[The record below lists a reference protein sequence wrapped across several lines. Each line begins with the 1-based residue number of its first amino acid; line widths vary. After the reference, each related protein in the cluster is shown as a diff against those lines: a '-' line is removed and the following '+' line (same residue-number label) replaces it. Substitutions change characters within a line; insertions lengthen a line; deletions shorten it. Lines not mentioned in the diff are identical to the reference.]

1 MRFLHKIV
9 HILPLLS
16 LAAAQTVVHLS
27 NSVSG
32 AGDIFRVHVERL
44 DDLTGSNG
52 VLIVQKTTSLIYE
65 YDLAEAEHR
74 FTSANVPVRLDPIS
88 TRQISLYSVRDEIT
102 RLVAPDEVVGDIALA
117 VAPLA
122 NGAKRVTI
130 AMVVNA
136 VNGERVL
143 KQDVLNANVKLS
155 NVGKVVHVESSD
167 SNVLYVDV
175 ENFPVELAAGEAACA
190 GGNQY
195 WCRLMDV
202 ARSAKSSV
210 SDAASKILN
219 LNTFGAD
226 KKHKTTEA
234 HKKKLNKGCKDSH
247 RKKDKYKYAHGHRRK
262 GGRKGGRNESATS
275 MMNGIA
281 HSLFTIAF
289 PLLIGILTGSIV
301 VLIAIGIA
309 DFYAN
314 YCLMPTQGYHTLIV
328 TDVAISEKELVEF
341 NDQRRSMQHDIDG
354 RGGPDVKLSFDS
366 EYDVSESHP
375 LMK

>member
-1 MRFLHKIV
+1 MRLLHQIV
-9 HILPLLS
+9 HILALLS
-16 LAAAQTVVHLS
+16 LGAAQTVVHLS
-27 NSVSG
+27 NSVSDS
-32 AGDIFRVHVERL
+32 GDIFRVHVERL
-44 DDLTGSNG
+44 DDLTGSKG
-52 VLIVQKTTSLIYE
+52 DLIVQKTTSLIYE
-65 YDLAEAEHR
+65 YDLTEAEHQ
-74 FTSANVPVRLDPIS
+74 FTSANVPVRLDPTS
-88 TRQISLYSVRDEIT
+88 TGQISSYSVRDEIT
-102 RLVAPDEVVGDIALA
+102 RLVALDEVVGDIALA
-117 VAPLA
+117 VAPLT

-155 NVGKVVHVESSD
+155 NVGKIVHVESSD

-175 ENFPVELAAGEAACA
+175 ENFPVELAVGEAACVS
-190 GGNQY
+190 GNQY

-219 LNTFGAD
+219 SNTSGTD
-226 KKHKTTEA
+226 KKDKTTEA
-234 HKKKLNKGCKDSH
+234 HKKKLNEGCKDSH
-247 RKKDKYKYAHGHRRK
+247 RKKDKYKYAKYAHGHRH
-262 GGRKGGRNESATS
+262 KGGRNESATS

-328 TDVAISEKELVEF
+328 TDVAISEKELAEF
-341 NDQRRSMQHDIDG
+341 IDQRRSMQHDIDG
-354 RGGPDVKLSFDS
+354 GAGTDVKLSFDS
-366 EYDVSESHP
+366 EYDASESHP

>member
-1 MRFLHKIV
+1 MRLLYQIV
-9 HILPLLS
+9 HNLPLLS

-27 NSVSG
+27 NSVSDS
-32 AGDIFRVHVERL
+32 GDLFRVRIERL

-52 VLIVQKTTSLIYE
+52 DLIVEKTTSLIYE
-65 YDLAEAEHR
+65 YDLTEAEHQ
-74 FTSANVPVRLDPIS
+74 FTSANAPVRLDPIGTGQISSYS
-88 TRQISLYSVRDEIT
+88 TRDKIT
-102 RLVAPDEVVGDIALA
+102 RSMPLDEVVGDIALA
-117 VAPLA
+117 VAPLT

-143 KQDVLNANVKLS
+143 KQDVFNANVKLS
-155 NVGKVVHVESSD
+155 KVGKIVRVESSD
-167 SNVLYVDV
+167 SNVFDVDV
-175 ENFPVELAAGEAACA
+175 ENLPVELAAGETACA
-190 GGNQY
+190 GENQY

-210 SDAASKILN
+210 SDAASKILYS
-219 LNTFGAD
+219 TTSGTG
-226 KKHKTTEA
+226 KKHKSTKA
-234 HKKKLNKGCKDSH
+234 HKDKLNKGCKDSH
-247 RKKDKYKYAHGHRRK
+247 RRKDKHKYAHGHRH
-262 GGRKGGRNESATS
+262 KGGRNESATS

-314 YCLMPTQGYHTLIV
+314 YCLMPTQGYQTLIV
-328 TDVAISEKELVEF
+328 TDVAISEKELAEF
-341 NDQRRSMQHDIDG
+341 IDQRRSMQHDIDG
-354 RGGPDVKLSFDS
+354 GPHKDGKLSFES
-366 EYDVSESHP
+366 EYDTSESHP

>member
-1 MRFLHKIV
+1 MRLLHQIV

-16 LAAAQTVVHLS
+16 LAAAQTNVHLS
-27 NSVSG
+27 NSVLD
-32 AGDIFRVHVERL
+32 AGDLFRVRVERL

-52 VLIVQKTTSLIYE
+52 DLIVQKTTSLIYE
-65 YDLAEAEHR
+65 YDLAEAESQ

-88 TRQISLYSVRDEIT
+88 TDQISLYSVRDEIS
-102 RLVAPDEVVGDIALA
+102 RLVALDEVVGDIAFA
-117 VAPLA
+117 VAPLT

-143 KQDVLNANVKLS
+143 RQDVFNANVELNKL
-155 NVGKVVHVESSD
+155 GKIVHVESRD
-167 SNVLYVDV
+167 SNVLYLS
-175 ENFPVELAAGEAACA
+175 VELAAGEAACA

-210 SDAASKILN
+210 SDAANKILN
-219 LNTFGAD
+219 SHTSGTD

-234 HKKKLNKGCKDSH
+234 HKKKLTKGCKDSH
-247 RKKDKYKYAHGHRRK
+247 RKNNKRKYAYGHRHN
-262 GGRKGGRNESATS
+262 GGRNESATS

-281 HSLFTIAF
+281 HSFFTIAF

-314 YCLMPTQGYHTLIV
+314 YCLMPMQGYRTLIV
-328 TDVAISEKELVEF
+328 TDVAISEKELAEF
-341 NDQRRSMQHDIDG
+341 IDQRRSMQHDIDG
-354 RGGPDVKLSFDS
+354 ATGTDVKLSFDS
-366 EYDVSESHP
+366 EYDASESHP

>member
-1 MRFLHKIV
+1 MRLLRQIV

-27 NSVSG
+27 NSVSD
-32 AGDIFRVHVERL
+32 AGDLFRVRVERL

-52 VLIVQKTTSLIYE
+52 DLIVQKTTSLIYE
-65 YDLAEAEHR
+65 YDLAEAEPQ

-88 TRQISLYSVRDEIT
+88 TGQISSYSVRDEIT
-102 RLVAPDEVVGDIALA
+102 RLVALDEVVGDIAFA
-117 VAPLA
+117 VAPLT

-136 VNGERVL
+136 VNGKRVL
-143 KQDVLNANVKLS
+143 KQDVLNANVKL
-155 NVGKVVHVESSD
+155 NKDGKIVHVESSD

-175 ENFPVELAAGEAACA
+175 ENFSVELAAGEAACA

-195 WCRLMDV
+195 WCRLMGV

-219 LNTFGAD
+219 SNTSGTD
-226 KKHKTTEA
+226 KKHRTKEA
-234 HKKKLNKGCKDSH
+234 HKKKLTKGCKDSH
-247 RKKDKYKYAHGHRRK
+247 RKNDKHKYAHGHRHN
-262 GGRKGGRNESATS
+262 GGRNESATS

-328 TDVAISEKELVEF
+328 TDVDISEKELAEF
-341 NDQRRSMQHDIDG
+341 IDQRRSMQHDIDG
-354 RGGPDVKLSFDS
+354 AAGTDVKLSFDGS
-366 EYDVSESHP
+366 EYDASESHP